1 MEKYDVIPCP
11 ECNRALVLRT
21 PGVEEPFYHCVPCDH
36 YWLLTLGAGV
46 KACLIQYDPDSD
58 LWGQKAF
65 PLGAVP
71 EKTTYGVK
79 LIDWQ
84 HAKVERPELREEI
97 RRLVTEGN
105 LVLVLDEGRPR
116 FQVVVDAGEVTLAR
130 LGEERDSEG

>member
-21 PGVEEPFYHCVPCDH
+21 LGAEEPFYHCVPCDH
-36 YWLLTLGAGV
+36 YWLLTLDAEV

-58 LWGQKAF
+58 LWGQKEF

-71 EKTTYGVK
+71 PEKTTYRLK

-84 HAKVERPELREEI
+84 DAKVERLELREEI
-97 RRLVTEGN
+97 RRLVDEGN
-105 LVLVLDEGRPR
+105 LVLVLDEGRPK
-116 FQVVVDAGEVTLAR
+116 FQAVVDAGEVTLAR
-130 LGEERDSEG
+130 LGEERD